1 MSLLGRVEHLEKTM
15 AQREGQSIEPDAELL
30 DEMRRLLDKAVNS
43 SKLPKPPIREQITRL
58 RDEIAENERE
68 EERLRHLGQMDD
80 CMRIGLDRN
89 QLKRWLL
96 AQAEAEL
103 ARTEAPKP

>member
-1 MSLLGRVEHLEKTM
+1 M

-30 DEMRRLLDKAVNS
+30 DEMRRLLDEAVNS

-58 RDEIAENERE
+58 RAEIAEGERE
-68 EERLRHLGQMDD
+68 EERLQHLGQMDD
-80 CMRIGLDRN
+80 YTRVGMDRN

-103 ARTEAPKP
+103 VRTQDNKP